1 MTITYR
7 PGRLVSSLF
16 RAPSH
21 LYDWR
26 LGWLLGR
33 RLCRIT
39 HVGRKSGRRYRTV
52 VEVVGRD
59 KASGELMVVCGFG
72 HRADWYQ
79 NLHANNT
86 AEIEIG
92 FRRFDA
98 AWRELVIDEAEPVMA
113 AYERRNR
120 LAMPLVRRILS
131 AVVGW
136 RYQGGLEAR
145 RKLMAQMPIVAF
157 KPKR

>member
-1 MTITYR
+1 MAVTYR
-7 PGRLVSSLF
+7 PGPVVRWLF

-21 LYDWR
+21 LYDRR

-39 HVGRKSGRRYRTV
+39 NVGRKPGRRYHTV

-59 KASGELMVVCGFG
+59 KASDELMVVCGFG
-72 HRADWYQ
+72 RRADWYQ
-79 NLHANNT
+79 NLRANDT
-86 AEIEIG
+86 AQIENG

-98 AWRELVIDEAEPVMA
+98 AWRELDVDEAEPVMA

-120 LAMPLVRRILS
+120 PMMPLVRRDPS
-131 AVVGW
+131 A
-136 RYQGGLEAR
+136 
-145 RKLMAQMPIVAF
+145 
-157 KPKR
+157 